1 MNDNNDFFAPET
13 IDKAFTR
20 NGNTKTFRIR
30 ELTGEEAESLFDING
45 RDGKIDPAKSKGLNA
60 RIVACAVSEVT
71 DAGPQAITADTAK
84 RLPAKLL
91 RDLVQAFM
99 DLNNL
104 SESSAKASD
113 QD

>member
-1 MNDNNDFFAPET
+1 MSNEDFYAPET
-13 IDKAFTR
+13 VDKVFTR
-20 NGNTKTFRIR
+20 KGNSKTFRVR

-45 RDGKIDPAKSKGLNA
+45 KDGKIDPVKSKGLNA
-60 RIVACAVSEVT
+60 RIVALAVSEVA
-71 DAGPQAITADTAK
+71 DSGPVAINVDQAK

-91 RDLVQAFM
+91 RDLVQSFM

-104 SESSAKASD
+104 SEPAAEASD